1 MPASRPSR
9 LSATDRRQAILS
21 AAAPIFA
28 RLGRD
33 GATTKEIARAAGVSE
48 ALLYR
53 HFTSKD
59 VLYAALE
66 THCVEANAVGSRILA
81 EATPSTE
88 TLVMGV
94 TVLVQA
100 VFPGIGDAQSHE
112 DTKRLVTA
120 SLLGDGQFAK
130 AFLDRHVKPWIS
142 VFERSFRAA
151 QDAGDVEAGI
161 DIGHAEIWF
170 VHHLANTLH
179 LISLPDIT
187 VVEYG
192 VTRDRLVENTVRFLL
207 RGLGLQTAAIDR
219 HYDPKK
225 FKAIFASMDQETS

>member
-1 MPASRPSR
+1 MPSRPSR

-21 AAAPIFA
+21 AAAPVFA
-28 RLGRD
+28 RLGRE

-53 HFTSKD
+53 HFTSKE
-59 VLYAALE
+59 VLYAELE
-66 THCVEANAVGSRILA
+66 SYCVEANTVGSRLLA
-81 EATPSTE
+81 EAMPSTA
-88 TLVMGV
+88 TLVTGV
-94 TVLVQA
+94 ALLVQA
-100 VFPGIGDAQSHE
+100 VFPGIGDVQSHN

-130 AFLDRHVKPWIS
+130 AFLDRHVKPWIG

-151 QDAGDVEAGI
+151 QHAGDVEDGVQAGS
-161 DIGHAEIWF
+161 AEIWF

-192 VTRDRLVENTVRFLL
+192 VTREKLIENTVRFLL
-207 RGLGLQTAAIDR
+207 RGIGLRNTAINR
-219 HYDPKK
+219 HYDPEKLRT
-225 FKAIFASMDQETS
+225 IFASMDQDTP